1 MKRIIYLILALCV
14 VSVSFAQKT
23 TGAKIA
29 SEVTD
34 YDFGVIKEADGKVS
48 YTFVIRNEGTKPMVI
63 TRVIS
68 ACGCTVP
75 EYDTKPIE
83 AGKTSNIKVT
93 FDPTGRPGPFVKTI
107 AVYSNGK
114 DGSFILRIKGVVE

>member
-23 TGAKIA
+23 TGAKIVA
-29 SEVTD
+29 EVTD

-48 YTFVIRNEGTKPMVI
+48 YTFVIKNEGTKPMVI

>member
-1 MKRIIYLILALCV
+1 M
-14 VSVSFAQKT
+14 SAQKT

-29 SEVTD
+29 AEITD

-48 YTFVIRNEGTKPMVI
+48 YTFVVNNEGTKPMVI

-75 EYDTKPIE
+75 EYDTKPID
-83 AGKTSNIKVT
+83 AGKSSNIKVT
-93 FDPTGRPGPFVKTI
+93 FDPAGRPGPFVKTI